1 MIRYMVDGQR
11 LLAIDKWVPV
21 AGTAGA
27 YTLHFTFSDDWAGLT
42 RHAVFKSGDTE
53 VASIINSDSECSVP
67 WEVLAEPGWLSVG
80 VYGAKS
86 GVRYPTVWERQRPI
100 LPAPDDATEG
110 TEPTDTLWQQFVD
123 AVAAD
128 ANKAAE
134 SKRAAAASAEAAAES
149 AEDSEDSASAAAA
162 SATEAAASASAAAKD
177 ASHAAESE
185 QRSSEHAQN
194 AEESARAAEGHA
206 EAASKSSQTAADYAR
221 DAEICA
227 MNAASSAEEAKA
239 NVEKAKAVWR
249 PSVSD
254 EGVISWTKSDETE
267 APESQSIRGQKGEPG
282 TDGKDADPA
291 LGISGASV
299 GQTLQISEVD
309 GSGKP
314 TAWTAVDAPSGGSAA
329 DAPVQSVN
337 GKTGVVELSAAD
349 VGALPD
355 DTEIPT
361 RLPNP
366 RPLQIMYPDGNI
378 IDYNGSS
385 DGIINLEPGFKN
397 PYALTFT
404 GAASGSYDGSEAKT
418 VNIPTVPT
426 SLKNPK
432 ALTFTGA
439 ASGSYDGSEAVTINI
454 PSGGSGGSGE
464 GTDISLGISG
474 ATVGKVPAVAT
485 IDSDGKPTS
494 WQAAEL
500 PEGAKGDKG
509 DTGAQGVGITS
520 VKQTTTSTADSGSNV
535 VTVTLSDGSTSTFT
549 VKNGSKGSTG
559 ATGAK
564 GDTGAQGAAGATG
577 AAGADGRSAYSYAQE
592 QGYGGN
598 EAQFGE
604 ALVRVTTEEYALSSD
619 IPTSLKNPKALTFTG
634 GATGSYD
641 GSAAKTVNIPTAL
654 KNPNALTFTG
664 AATGTYDGSS
674 AKSVAIPE
682 GVPAVTGADNG
693 KVLTVVG
700 GVWTAADAPSGG
712 SSGDGETVDLSG
724 WTQLA
729 AVTLEEEAE
738 VIEFTM
744 EDTDGYDEFY
754 ILDCTPLASAA
765 GVIYVRAGT
774 NSASTAIVATIV
786 GGLSTSSTNYENS
799 RACHVER
806 VNGNTVCTYPLGKL
820 SGSAGNLMKLYYQYS
835 VPMAY
840 LSYYASGKA
849 LPVGTFVMVYGL
861 KRTSGGGGSTP
872 DQFIGATA
880 TEAGE
885 SGLVPAP
892 AAGNT
897 TQFLRGDGSW
907 ATAVP
912 SSTASDAGKFLRVG
926 EDGSAAWETV
936 ANAEEASF

>member
-27 YTLHFTFSDDWAGLT
+27 YTLHFTFSDDWEGLT

-67 WEVLAEPGWLSVG
+67 WEVLTEPGWLSVG

-123 AVAAD
+123 AVAED

-134 SKRAAAASAEAAAES
+134 SKRAAAASAAAAAKS
-149 AEDSEDSASAAAA
+149 AEDSEGSASAAAA

-185 QRSSEHAQN
+185 QRSVEHAQN

-206 EAASKSSQTAADYAR
+206 EDASESAQTAAGYAR

-227 MNAASSAEEAKA
+227 MDAASSAEEAKA
-239 NVEKAKAVWR
+239 NAEKAKAVWR

-267 APESQSIRGQKGEPG
+267 APESQNIRGQKGEPG
-282 TDGKDADPA
+282 KDGKDADPA

-299 GQTLQISEVD
+299 GQTVEISAVD
-309 GSGKP
+309 ASGKP
-314 TAWTAVDAPSGGSAA
+314 TAWKAVDAPEGGGSAA
-329 DAPVQSVN
+329 EAPVQSVN
-337 GKTGVVELSAAD
+337 GKTGAVVLTASD
-349 VGALPD
+349 VGAD
-355 DTEIPT
+355 AAGTASKAVSEHNSSASAHQDIRNAIPT
-361 RLPNP
+361 IPSA
-366 RPLQIMYPDGNI
+366 I
-378 IDYNGSS
+378 
-385 DGIINLEPGFKN
+385 KN
-397 PYALTFT
+397 PNALTFT
-404 GAASGSYDGSEAKT
+404 GAVTGSYDGSAAKT
-418 VNIPTVPT
+418 VNIPTVPA

-474 ATVGKVPAVAT
+474 AAVGKVPAVAT

-559 ATGAK
+559 ATGA
-564 GDTGAQGAAGATG
+564 TG

-592 QGYGGN
+592 QGYGGS

-604 ALVRVTTEEYALSSD
+604 ALVRVTTEEYALASE
-619 IPTSLKNPKALTFTG
+619 IPTIPETLPNPNKLTFTG
-634 GATGSYD
+634 NVSKTYD
-641 GSAAKTVNIPTAL
+641 GSAAVSVPIPTTL

-664 AATGTYDGSS
+664 TVTGTYDGSS

-712 SSGDGETVDLSG
+712 SGSSGDGEAVDLSG
-724 WTQLA
+724 WTLLA
-729 AVTLEEEAE
+729 AVTLEEAAE
-738 VIEFTM
+738 VIDLTM

-754 ILDCTPLASAA
+754 ILDYTPIASTA
-765 GVIYVRAGT
+765 GTIYVRAGAD
-774 NSASTAIVATIV
+774 SANTAIVASIS
-786 GGLSTSSTNYENS
+786 GGLSKNNTYNAS

-806 VNGNTVCTYPLGKL
+806 VNGNTVCTFPLGVT
-820 SGSAGNLMKLYYQYS
+820 SSSAGNLIKQYHKNS

-840 LSYYASGKA
+840 LRYDASGAA
-849 LPVGTFVMVYGL
+849 LPAGTFVVVYGL
-861 KRTSGGGGSTP
+861 KRTSGSGGSTP

-892 AAGNT
+892 AAGNN

-912 SSTASDAGKFLRVG
+912 SSTSSDAGKFLRVG
-926 EDGSAAWETV
+926 EDGSAVWETV
-936 ANAEEASF
+936 GNAEEASF